1 MKAFHL
7 ALLIC
12 GAAMMF
18 PSQSSALPVFAHR
31 YGLTCEACHTTVPH
45 LNAFGA
51 AFLRDGFRPP
61 PGLPLAPDVFPI
73 ALKVNLQ
80 YSSEPDPNGLPK
92 AIVDEVELL
101 ASGPVTPHVSYRLE
115 QYMVDGGEPG
125 LTRDAWLEFLSR
137 PAFGDTG
144 SALRVTAGQFTLPLP
159 VDPETQRETINHY
172 QIFDQ
177 KVGDDPFDFFN
188 DGMGID
194 IAYGRETDGTVVH
207 LMALKGHDP
216 QSGLPTSGVD
226 SDAYAQTGGKTA
238 VFSAYYHSGT
248 RRFGSVLD
256 LFNRQGLGADLFI
269 GKAEADIVVQQ
280 GFDSAANA
288 AGAAARSSGGFAQ
301 VRWAFSPALTAL
313 SRYDSTYDP
322 FAGLQQSLTTT
333 LVMRV
338 RRNAKVTVED
348 VSAGHGHQ
356 TFNAAFLFAY

>member
-1 MKAFHL
+1 ML
-7 ALLIC
+7 NEGVPP
-12 GAAMMF
+12 GAADMRRRNDV
-18 PSQSSALPVFAHR
+18 SVSIVR
-31 YGLTCEACHTTVPH
+31 
-45 LNAFGA
+45 A
-51 AFLRDGFRPP
+51 AGVRAPLWSDVRGMPYDRASPQR
-61 PGLPLAPDVFPI
+61 LWRRVLARPLAADVFPI

-177 KVGDDPFDFFN
+177 KVGDDPFDCFN

-207 LMALKGHDP
+207 LMALK
-216 QSGLPTSGVD
+216 
-226 SDAYAQTGGKTA
+226 
-238 VFSAYYHSGT
+238 
-248 RRFGSVLD
+248 
-256 LFNRQGLGADLFI
+256 
-269 GKAEADIVVQQ
+269 
-280 GFDSAANA
+280 
-288 AGAAARSSGGFAQ
+288 
-301 VRWAFSPALTAL
+301 
-313 SRYDSTYDP
+313 
-322 FAGLQQSLTTT
+322 
-333 LVMRV
+333 
-338 RRNAKVTVED
+338 
-348 VSAGHGHQ
+348 
-356 TFNAAFLFAY
+356 